1 MTEVE
6 ATVDTRYLS
15 AGANR
20 YSAVADWGVGGKGGN
35 DDALMA
41 FGADSN
47 VCLWNPAV
55 RIKQ

>member
-1 MTEVE
+1 MSEVE

-20 YSAVADWGVGGKGGN
+20 YSAVADWGEYGN
-35 DDALMA
+35 DDGLVA
-41 FGADSN
+41 FGADTN

-55 RIKQ
+55 S